1 MSETKHML
9 FARNLICI
17 CIDGKENADYQ
28 GKIWHQYSDDPIE
41 FESAIRMLGIM
52 DDLMDEW
59 DFPQRGLEDRSFDKN
74 NRKKEQ
80 LHAPDE
86 ELTIDKVQEMFGIR
100 NIQNRK
106 GMLSTFVVQVG
117 YRQRATWQGH
127 VVCVEANEL
136 KEFESAMALLRIIDL
151 QNGLR

>member
-1 MSETKHML
+1 MSDTKHML

-41 FESAIRMLGIM
+41 FESAIRMLSIM
-52 DDLMDEW
+52 DKLMDEW
-59 DFPQRGLEDRSFDKN
+59 DFPQRGLEDRSFEKSS
-74 NRKKEQ
+74 RKKEQ
-80 LHAPDE
+80 LHAPGD
-86 ELTIDKVQEMFGIR
+86 ELTIDKVQEMYGTR

-106 GMLSTFVVQVG
+106 GNLSTFVVQVG

-136 KEFESAMALLRIIDL
+136 KEFESAMALLRIIDI